1 MEDSDY
7 LVGALTAFVATVLI
21 YFHNTILALST
32 ILKDFMLKLGVQ
44 YAYFGAFL
52 VSLLGNSSIIVP
64 IPYAPVVFFLGSQF
78 DPFLIG
84 LFSGLGASIGEMT
97 SYFLGRGISL
107 IEFEKKYKERLEK
120 ARHFMEKSGFWII
133 FLFSFLPI
141 PDDIIILPAGI
152 LGYNVIKII
161 FWSFLGKSAAL
172 LILAYSG
179 RFSWNLVAGLFGT
192 NNAYEYVIVAVGM
205 IVVSYLTVRVDWTA
219 FVEKGVVDTLS
230 ELYESLNIG
239 SLQDYFSEY
248 PFFTISIVLA
258 FLTSVS
264 AFYGFET
271 ALYLFLFL
279 YFVFLII
286 EVYKK
291 LNE

>member
-1 MEDSDY
+1 MENSDY
-7 LVGALTAFVATVLI
+7 LVGALTAFVATILI
-21 YFHNTILALST
+21 YFQNTILTLSNF
-32 ILKDFMLKLGVQ
+32 LKDFMLNLGVQ
-44 YAYFGAFL
+44 YAYLGAFL

-78 DPFLIG
+78 DPLLIG
-84 LFSGLGASIGEMT
+84 LISGLGASMGEMT

-107 IEFEKKYKERLEK
+107 MEFEKKYKERLEK
-120 ARHFMEKSGFWII
+120 ARQLMEKSGFWVI

-141 PDDIIILPAGI
+141 PDDIIMLPVGI
-152 LGYNVIKII
+152 LGYNVMKII
-161 FWSFLGKSAAL
+161 FWSFLGKTAAL

-179 RFSWNLVAGLFGT
+179 RFSWNLVVGIFGT

-205 IVVSYLTVRVDWTA
+205 IMISYLVIRVDWTV
-219 FVEKGVVDTLS
+219 FVERGIIDSLS
-230 ELYESLNIG
+230 ELYESLNVG

-264 AFYGFET
+264 AFYGFEA

-279 YFVFLII
+279 YFVFLLL